1 MTKLFTA
8 VHAIQT
14 NAADRRTLDG
24 REYLVVPGVAIREG
38 VLNGYLIQ
46 SDEIGIYT
54 EAWNGRPFTLR
65 HPEQDGQYISANSPQ
80 IIESVGIG
88 HLFGARMDGD
98 RLRCDLWLDVA
109 KAQAVG
115 GDALAVLQR
124 FEAGEPVELST
135 GYFCDI
141 EETSGEWQG
150 KRYVGIQRNLRP
162 DHIAALP
169 NEIGACSWRDGCG
182 APRVN
187 MDTNITSNCGCN
199 HPATNAQHDGVMLAF
214 YLRSEDAQALALS
227 NASESVEALPASE
240 LHVTLAY
247 LGKTD
252 EQWLSQ
258 ADLFE
263 LAADFARYR
272 VAVAAQV
279 RGGGKLLNTDD
290 GQDAHFAIVQSEQ
303 LYQFREQLC
312 EWLQYEVP
320 VERRHSY
327 LPHITLAYGPAG
339 TDVALSISERDLVF
353 DALAV
358 SWGDL
363 TVTFPLQGQIRETE
377 MATNELEQAKVTPKA
392 NAGQP
397 AKQPGE
403 QVETPAV
410 NTAQPVAQPL
420 TNAAQKAAV
429 VLTQE
434 LGADIQAVAA
444 AIKELGGVNAVKSA
458 LQAIQV
464 NASRMKSDLV
474 ARIVANR
481 NCAFTA
487 DELSSFSLEQLEKM
501 ERTLRPAD
509 YSGRSGMAANVFGAD
524 DSEWE
529 EYTPPTLEAA
539 ADK

>member
-1 MTKLFTA
+1 MNLF
-8 VHAIQT
+8 VVSHSIQT

-24 REYLVVPGVAIREG
+24 REYLVVPGVAIVEG
-38 VLNGYLIQ
+38 VLNGYMVQ
-46 SDEIGIYT
+46 RDEIGIYT

-80 IIESVGIG
+80 VIEQIGIG

-115 GDALAVLQR
+115 GDALIVLKR

-141 EETSGEWQG
+141 EETPGEWQG
-150 KRYVGIQRNLRP
+150 KPFVGIQRNLRP

-169 NEIGACSWRDGCG
+169 GQIGACSWQDGCG

-187 MDTNITSNCGCN
+187 REETPVDSEQPVVNCGCQQ
-199 HPATNAQHDGVMLAF
+199 PTTNAQHDGVMLAF
-214 YLRSEDAQALALS
+214 YLRNEDAQALALS
-227 NASESVEALPASE
+227 NAPEGVEAIPASE

-247 LGKTD
+247 LGTTD

-279 RGGGKLLNTDD
+279 RGTGKFLNTDD
-290 GQDAHFAIVQSEQ
+290 NQDAHFAIVQSDQ

-320 VERRHSY
+320 INRRHTY

-339 TDVALSISERDLVF
+339 TDVPLSISERDLVF

-358 SWGDL
+358 SWGGL
-363 TVTFPLQGQIRETE
+363 TVTFPLQGQIREIE
-377 MATNELEQAKVTPKA
+377 MATNEQEIAKVTPKT
-392 NAGQP
+392 NDEQP
-397 AKQPGE
+397 
-403 QVETPAV
+403 
-410 NTAQPVAQPL
+410 
-420 TNAAQKAAV
+420 
-429 VLTQE
+429 
-434 LGADIQAVAA
+434 
-444 AIKELGGVNAVKSA
+444 S
-458 LQAIQV
+458 
-464 NASRMKSDLV
+464 
-474 ARIVANR
+474 
-481 NCAFTA
+481 
-487 DELSSFSLEQLEKM
+487 
-501 ERTLRPAD
+501 
-509 YSGRSGMAANVFGAD
+509 
-524 DSEWE
+524 
-529 EYTPPTLEAA
+529 
-539 ADK
+539 